1 MPKVSEQYRAARREE
16 ILDVAL
22 KCFAERGYAKTS
34 IADLVEASGLS
45 AGAIYGNFPDGKKE
59 LFAAAAARVLES
71 RRIELDRRR
80 RGEGPLA
87 PGEVVATLLAGI
99 RTEPFSDLLPQ
110 LWAEA
115 IVDREIREL
124 VQGVFLRLRAAISSQ
139 LADWARTRPDRV
151 DGDPDAWA
159 ERVTPVILSAAPG
172 FVLQRALLDDF
183 DEASYLA
190 ALGEA
195 LAH

>member
-1 MPKVSEQYRAARREE
+1 MPKVSEEYRAARREE

-22 KCFAERGYAKTS
+22 RCFAERGYAKTS

-71 RRIELDRRR
+71 RRIELAERR
-80 RGEGPLA
+80 RGEGPLS
-87 PGEVVATLLAGI
+87 PGEVIATLLSGI
-99 RTEPFSDLLPQ
+99 RTEPFSDVLPQ
-110 LWAEA
+110 LWSEA
-115 IVDREIREL
+115 IVDREIRDL
-124 VQGVFLRLRAAISSQ
+124 VQVVFLRLRTAIGVQ
-139 LADWARTRPDRV
+139 LADWARANPDRV
-151 DGDPDAWA
+151 DGDPVGWA

-172 FVLQRALLDDF
+172 FILQRALLDDF
-183 DEASYLA
+183 DEAAYLG
-190 ALGEA
+190 ALEEA